1 MGTKTFNNVKINL
14 TLKTTTT
21 RANLS
26 TSSEDLAV
34 QLGKIKK
41 WYDDFAW
48 SAFTAPTVE
57 VTGSGNAIT
66 SASWSASNGKL
77 TLTKGSSFSSVSI
90 SRNLTSGTK
99 IGTITIDGVATD
111 LYCESAAGNDT
122 KVTQSASTTT
132 NYRPIVLGYTNTT
145 TVADLAATV
154 TNQTYVTTSVYVK
167 PSTGTI
173 YANEVCAVDSN
184 NNAVRSIT
192 QYGVWMRS
200 YISGLNADYSYSRN
214 VLRTYQGKL
223 ASNNGML
230 VELNGGGLTIVG
242 GGESAAALA
251 ALIADDQSVD
261 GAAKLDVGGDL
272 STAFVG
278 DDEHLILSSDQH
290 IYFITNCNTIA
301 NRKPVVLSTNSNFYP
316 GTDNTGQIGISTKKW
331 SKAYVNDYVTR
342 YLGSTAGDV
351 DTALNGTAGTF
362 AWNALNLFGGTADWV
377 GLQVDGGNDKM
388 QLMAFDSLFF
398 RQNDSATGDP
408 SSWASW
414 KKCINPVDVKG
425 SGGITASVT
434 SETYGTG
441 DDAITYDKYVTLSH
455 TNSITAGTASG
466 DASKTL
472 TWSGTFTIPSITYD
486 AQGHITS
493 KGTTT
498 MTMPVNPQK
507 VGGVY
512 YASASDYSSK
522 PWAKVYEFNINSASA
537 HRHMSFF
544 LQQGYQ
550 TGSSTAETQLGILM
564 IHIAT
569 TSAKEYA
576 SGHVFWLA
584 ASSALDKDD
593 IAVTW
598 SGSSNCILQI
608 WIKAKYQ
615 YMSYHL
621 HPIYSGYL
629 GSAEALGSFYS
640 PTSGVAAYE
649 GTLITSSYT
658 TLKNPASKLG
668 TANVG
673 GKGIPIYLSSGT
685 PTACSTP
692 ASGAWWSTS
701 NAVIPQLSTAGVLE
715 IGKYIDLHAT
725 AASTNNFDYRLEAV
739 STQELMLS
747 SVNTSGV
754 NNVMTLNSAGYN
766 QIRFKTTATDKSYTA
781 TGIVSYPLSGS
792 GQTMLFQCGG
802 NMVIGGGEFAT
813 SAYVRK
819 DSTNT
824 TQTGYDNI
832 VTTENEKLYLG
843 ADTSVEIISNA
854 QNLSTYNNNNHK
866 VWTFGS
872 NGTLTTP
879 GSITLPA
886 SSDIN
891 MGSSGNINLSDGGAL
906 IKPKVASSGS
916 SVAFIQDTRS
926 ESNYVTAIK
935 WTHNG
940 ADLGTYGGTIAFHNT
955 GGDSTDQGAIVI
967 LPYGTSTTPWSKNA
981 GLYIGKGILKL
992 DGTDV
997 SLSTHT
1003 HNYAGSSTAG
1013 GTAYGSLSWKFTHG
1027 NELNVSKLGSSYHH
1041 CWLGYR
1047 FNTDGTEENGDD
1059 TYYISEWRFGN
1070 GKADGKPVR
1079 IYPSAISIQ
1088 SITIQTGSSKAQ
1100 KITLQTLMTWLIT
1113 TKGYIHSDVNEH
1125 VVLTTTFAYA
1135 DNDILQFTVNGTNME
1150 LQLAGV
1156 FIEFIGKAKSY
1167 NSGVFVLKITSAPTN
1182 SFTATSG
1189 YTKFWVNHTAV
1200 YHCNGSGYSPAW
1212 SVDSSTSMYTT
1223 FNNGTTSSV
1232 SYGITFAETPSTSKL
1247 SALCKNNDFRVTMR
1261 NGSTTAAGAAELI
1274 LGNNKSSTTAD
1285 NKEGIISMYGTGTA
1299 WTGIHARAVS
1309 TNRSVY
1315 IPDAAGEFMVRKRT
1329 ITQQNQGENT
1339 MLNGQMAL
1347 YSAST
1352 TGGLG
1357 YVDAEI
1363 TGLFTNWSV
1372 IMFAITG
1379 CGFGT
1384 SGTNKFGIHGI
1395 VPLDL
1400 TKRQN
1405 ALSVTTEP
1413 IVACIQYNPSKTDG
1427 LGTVVAQ
1434 YINDNKIRF
1443 SFNISGPQSM
1453 LYVYGLY

>member
-1 MGTKTFNNVKINL
+1 MGAKTFNNVKINL

-66 SASWSASNGKL
+66 SASWSTSNGKL
-77 TLTKGSSFSSVSI
+77 TLTKGSSFSTVSI

-111 LYCESAAGNDT
+111 LYCQSSTGTDT
-122 KVTQSASTTT
+122 KVTQTAVGSTYT
-132 NYRPIVLGYTNTT
+132 NYRPLVIS
-145 TVADLAATV
+145 AANNATAGFSPSTV
-154 TNQTYVTTSVYVK
+154 TDSTFITAGIYCQ
-167 PSTGTI
+167 PSSGTV

-184 NNAVRSIT
+184 NNAVRSLT
-192 QYGVWMRS
+192 QYGLWMRS
-200 YISGLNADYSYSRN
+200 YITGANASYSYSRN

-242 GGESAAALA
+242 GGESATALS
-251 ALIADDQSVD
+251 ALIDDDQSVS

-272 STAFVG
+272 ATSIVG
-278 DDEHLILSSDQH
+278 DDEHLILSSDQN
-290 IYFITNCNTIA
+290 IYFITSCNTIA
-301 NRKPVVLSTNSNFYP
+301 NRKPVVLSANSYFYP
-316 GTDNTGQIGISTKKW
+316 GTNDTGQIGISTNNW
-331 SKAYVNDYVTR
+331 AKAYINDYVPR
-342 YLGSTAGDV
+342 NLGSTAGDV
-351 DTALNGTAGTF
+351 DTALNATAGTF
-362 AWNALNLFGGTADWV
+362 AWKALNLFGGTADWA
-377 GLQVDGGNDKM
+377 GIQVDVDVDKF
-388 QLMAFDSLFF
+388 QIMAFESLFF
-398 RQNDSATGDP
+398 RQNDSAGDP
-408 SSWASW
+408 SSWGSW

-434 SETYGTG
+434 TNTYGTG
-441 DDAITYDKYVTLSH
+441 DNAITYDNYVTLSH

-472 TWSGTFTIPSITYD
+472 TWSGTFTIPSVTYD

-498 MTMPVNPQK
+498 MTMPADPQTLS
-507 VGGVY
+507 GIY
-512 YASASDYSSK
+512 YAGASDYSSK
-522 PWAKVYEFNINSASA
+522 PWAKVYEYDINAASA

-550 TGSSTAETQLGILM
+550 TGSSTAEIQLGILM
-564 IHIAT
+564 IHVLT
-569 TSAKEYA
+569 TASKEYA
-576 SGHVFWLA
+576 SGQVFWLA

-593 IAVTW
+593 IAVTR
-598 SGSSNCILQI
+598 SGSGNCIIQI
-608 WIKAKYQ
+608 WIKAKCQ
-615 YMSYHL
+615 YISYHL
-621 HPIYSGYL
+621 HPIYSAHL
-629 GSAEALGSFYS
+629 ASANPLGSFYS
-640 PTSGVAAYE
+640 PTAGVAAYE
-649 GTLITSSYT
+649 GTLIPSSYT

-668 TANVG
+668 TSNVG

-701 NAVIPQLSTAGVLE
+701 NALVSQISTAGVLE

-725 AASTNNFDYRLEAV
+725 AASTNNFDYRFEAV
-739 STQELMLS
+739 GTKEMMFS
-747 SVNTSGV
+747 SADTD
-754 NNVMTLNSAGYN
+754 NVLTLNTAGYN

-781 TGIVSYPLSGS
+781 TGIVSYPLSAS

-802 NMVIGGGEFAT
+802 NMVIGGGEFA
-813 SAYVRK
+813 SGAYNRK
-819 DSTNT
+819 DSSNAE
-824 TQTGYDNI
+824 QVGYDNI
-832 VTTENEKLYLG
+832 VTTEREKLYLG

-854 QNLSTYNNNNHK
+854 QNIGTYNNNNHK
-866 VWTFGS
+866 VWTFGAD
-872 NGTLTTP
+872 GGLTTP
-879 GSITLPA
+879 GSITLPS

-891 MGSSGNINLSDGGAL
+891 MGGSGNINFASDGSI
-906 IKPKVASSGS
+906 IKPQVPSGGS
-916 SVAFIQDTRS
+916 SSAAIVHDTRN
-926 ESNYVTAIK
+926 ESNYITTIQ
-935 WTHNG
+935 WTRNG
-940 ADLGTYGGTIAFHNT
+940 STLGTYGGSIGFHNT
-955 GGDSTDQGAIVI
+955 GGDSTDQGAII
-967 LPYGTSTTPWSKNA
+967 LIPYGTTTNPWSKNA

-1003 HNYAGSSTAG
+1003 HNYAASSTAG
-1013 GTAYGSLSWKFTHG
+1013 GTAKGSESWKFTHG
-1027 NELNVSKLGSSYHH
+1027 NELNVSKLASTYHH
-1041 CWLGYR
+1041 CWIGYR
-1047 FNTDGTEENGDD
+1047 FNTDGTEETGDS
-1059 TYYISEWRFGN
+1059 TYYINEWRFGDCK
-1070 GKADGKPVR
+1070 GGGLAR
-1079 IYPSAISIQ
+1079 IYPSAVSIQ
-1088 SITIQTGSSKAQ
+1088 SIVIQTGSSKAQ

-1113 TKGYIHSDVNEH
+1113 TKKYIHSDVNEH
-1125 VVLTTTFAYA
+1125 VVLVTTFAYA

-1156 FIEFIGKAKSY
+1156 FIEFIGKATSY
-1167 NSGVFVLKITSAPTN
+1167 NSGVFVLKITAAPTN

-1189 YTKFWVNHTAV
+1189 YTKFYVNHTAV

-1212 SVDSSTSMYTT
+1212 SVDSSTVS
-1223 FNNGTTSSV
+1223 FISSQ
-1232 SYGITFAETPSTSKL
+1232 ST
-1247 SALCKNNDFRVTMR
+1247 
-1261 NGSTTAAGAAELI
+1261 
-1274 LGNNKSSTTAD
+1274 SSTTKYYPVFAAGISGGRTLFAND
-1285 NKEGIISMYGTGTA
+1285 GFYYNTRNGTASAEGLSELVLGNGTASGTAGNRWGNLVIYGTGANYAQIRPTTLSA
-1299 WTGIHARAVS
+1299 
-1309 TNRSVY
+1309 NRLQY
-1315 IPDAAGEFMVRKRT
+1315 LPDAGGEIMVRKRT
-1329 ITQQNQGENT
+1329 TRTLNQGENT
-1339 MLNGQMAL
+1339 MLNGQMSL

-1352 TGGLG
+1352 AGGLG

-1384 SGTNKFGIHGI
+1384 AGSNKFGIHGI

-1400 TKRQN
+1400 TKRHN

-1413 IVACIQYNPSKTDG
+1413 VVACIQYNPSKTDG

-1443 SFNISGPQSM
+1443 SFNITGPQSM